1 MTLQFILQTHLQS
14 SGLSARALSLS
25 SGLGEKAVTDILNR
39 PGHRPLRATIE
50 RLERATGLSLADQV
64 DFDPRTWQDLL
75 QELERSAEAGD
86 GVAGRRAARVRWLL
100 RKAGWVAQTRAVCR
114 HDAIDFFASHRPAS
128 VGLSKRSYATY
139 KSDILAALS
148 PNSIRARKRTILDI
162 GGPLRALY
170 DRISEADIADDLKR
184 ASGPILTWLHDQGLR
199 PSDLTTDRL
208 WSYHEYRREV
218 AGKDEGACRK
228 HVRRVASLW
237 CALAGHPHFQGLGF
251 RPIDHP
257 FGDGRD
263 RFGVPDAAI
272 ATLMEEWDS
281 RVEPWAR
288 GLASRTGQTRA
299 EFIAELDA
307 AEAASETAVSDKKRR
322 LRATRHARRKTART
336 AGEPSS
342 SRDELLRAHGFLTAK
357 DCWSDKTA
365 RTRRAQIVAL
375 AKALCATADVAPD
388 SLAELADPEILE
400 AAAEALADANAD
412 DAYDSAYVSSAL
424 TTVKKIAV
432 GLLRCPDEQRDEIR
446 ELVRTFKPLRT
457 GLAPRNRARLQQFTE
472 DRIQATIDLSDEII
486 RDVNAEIRRRRE
498 AGRKKHGRLPRAR
511 DVYDPRLA
519 RQVMAALAHDIMLKR
534 GPRSANLIG
543 MRLDW
548 ISWQAGLATIII
560 PAAEVKSRAAS
571 DPDLPIPLGPRTSR
585 LLARYLD
592 GVREAALLP
601 GDERNP
607 FLFPGQDDRSGA
619 LGRPYTGLLKRVV
632 ACVHDRVGVRINPH
646 LYRHLIGW
654 IWLKDDI
661 EALPQVQRLLGHK
674 SLQTT
679 ITHYVEIDETLAF
692 DRWQERMET
701 MRTSGAEVLLAA

>member
-1 MTLQFILQTHLQS
+1 MTLQSELQS
-14 SGLSARALSLS
+14 YLRSTGLTARALSLS
-25 SGLGEKAVTDILNR
+25 AGLHEKAVTDILGR
-39 PGHRPLRATIE
+39 PGHRPRRATLE
-50 RLERATGLSLADQV
+50 RLERATGLSLAHQV
-64 DFDPRTWQDLL
+64 DFDPRTWQELIRD
-75 QELERSAEAGD
+75 LERKREAGD
-86 GVAGRRAARVRWLL
+86 RVAGRRAARVRWLV
-100 RKAGWVAQTRAVCR
+100 RKAGWVAETRSVCR
-114 HDAIDFFASHRPAS
+114 HDAVDFFAVRRPAE
-128 VGLSKRSYATY
+128 VGLSRGSFATY

-148 PNSIRARKRTILDI
+148 PAATRARKRSVDDI
-162 GGPLRALY
+162 AGSLRELY
-170 DRISEADIADDLKR
+170 DRIVESDLVDDLKR
-184 ASGPILTWLHDQGLR
+184 ASGPILTWLHDQGLH
-199 PSDLTTDRL
+199 PGDLTTDRL
-208 WSYHEYRREV
+208 WAYHEYRREV

-228 HVRRVASLW
+228 HVKRVASLW

-272 ATLMEEWDS
+272 ATLMEEWDT

-299 EFIAELDA
+299 EFIAALDA

-322 LRATRHARRKTART
+322 LRAKRDARRKTTRT
-336 AGEPSS
+336 GGESNT
-342 SRDELLRAHGFLTAK
+342 SRDDLLRAHGFLTAK

-365 RTRRAQIVAL
+365 QTRRAQIVAL
-375 AKALCATADVAPD
+375 AKALYATADVAPD
-388 SLAELADPEILE
+388 SLDELADPEILE
-400 AAAEALADANAD
+400 AAAEALADANANA
-412 DAYDSAYVSSAL
+412 AYDSAYVSSAVK
-424 TTVKKIAV
+424 TVKKVAV
-432 GLLRCPDEQRDEIR
+432 GLLRCPDAQRDKIK
-446 ELVRTFKPLRT
+446 ELVGKFTPRRH
-457 GLAPRNRARLQQFTE
+457 GLAPRNKARLHQFTE
-472 DRIQATIDLSDEII
+472 DRIQATIDMSDELI
-486 RDVNAEIRRRRE
+486 RDVNAEIRRLRD
-498 AGRKKHGRLPRAR
+498 ASRKKHGRLPRAR

-543 MRLDW
+543 IRLDW
-548 ISWQAGLATIII
+548 ISWQADLATIVI
-560 PAAEVKSRAAS
+560 PAAAVKGRAAS

-601 GDERNP
+601 GDDQNP
-607 FLFPGQDDRSGA
+607 YLFPGQDDRSGA

-654 IWLKDDI
+654 IWLKDNI
-661 EALPQVQRLLGHK
+661 EALPQVQRLLGHR

-679 ITHYVEIDETLAF
+679 ISYYAEIDDTLAF
-692 DRWQERMET
+692 DSWQERIESK
-701 MRTSGAEVLLAA
+701 RTSGAEVMLAA